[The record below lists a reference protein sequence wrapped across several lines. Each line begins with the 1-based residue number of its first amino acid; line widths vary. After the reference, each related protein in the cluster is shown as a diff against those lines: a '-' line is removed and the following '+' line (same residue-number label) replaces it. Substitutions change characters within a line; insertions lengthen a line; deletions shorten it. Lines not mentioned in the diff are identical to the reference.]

1 MMMNAL
7 EAAAAQKEAMKNHFN
22 FCITEVKNVGYGGR
36 NHSTSLVSIILFV
49 LIPSTSLCFYLKPCE
64 CPSFDLSL
72 SLSLSLKVLKLGVL
86 FLLDHLF
93 LIFLPRS
100 FASL

>member
-1 MMMNAL
+1 MWG
-7 EAAAAQKEAMKNHFN
+7 
-22 FCITEVKNVGYGGR
+22 TVVGTILLLLCRLSYLSLFLLLLFVSTLS
-36 NHSTSLVSIILFV
+36 HVSVPLSTS
-49 LIPSTSLCFYLKPCE
+49 
-64 CPSFDLSL
+64 LSL
-72 SLSLSLKVLKLGVL
+72 SLSLSISLKVLKLGVL

>member
-1 MMMNAL
+1 MWG
-7 EAAAAQKEAMKNHFN
+7 
-22 FCITEVKNVGYGGR
+22 TVVGTILLLLCRLSYLSLFLLLLFVSTLS
-36 NHSTSLVSIILFV
+36 HVSVPLSTS
-49 LIPSTSLCFYLKPCE
+49 
-64 CPSFDLSL
+64 LSL